1 MNMDVRTYRLDVR
14 KKVLLRMF
22 NTLRLEAIAPIMFVA
37 HNTDDLF
44 AFMERICSRDDFYLL
59 GGGSNILIESDIL
72 NKPVL
77 VLGEEFS
84 YIERVDSLSLE
95 IGAATALSKV
105 ISYTIEQNLRG
116 LEELAGIPASI
127 GGMMACNAS
136 SFGKELLSL
145 VEEATVIDE
154 NGKIKYVK
162 KSDIHYSYR
171 RSSLRNYIIIK
182 AVLRFDEAYDVKEKV
197 ISFVGKRF
205 NIQDFSYPSA
215 GCIFK
220 NPLSLSAGYLID
232 KCGLKGFRVGGA
244 QISLKHGNFIINRA
258 NARARDI
265 DYIITVVKERVNER
279 FGIILEEE
287 IVRWQ
292 V

>member
-1 MNMDVRTYRLDVR
+1 MDVRTHKPDVR
-14 KKVLLRMF
+14 KKVSLKIF

-37 HNTDDLF
+37 HSTDDLSEF
-44 AFMERICSRDDFYLL
+44 AKRVCSWDDFYLL
-59 GGGSNILIESDIL
+59 GAGSNIFIENDIL

-77 VLGEEFS
+77 ILGKEFS

-145 VEEATVIDE
+145 VEEAAVIDE
-154 NGKIKYVK
+154 SGEIKHVK
-162 KSDIHYSYR
+162 KSDIRYSYR
-171 RSSLRNYIIIK
+171 RSSLENCIIIK
-182 AVLRFDEAYDVKEKV
+182 AILRFDEACDVREKV
-197 ISFVGKRF
+197 ISYLGKRLDM
-205 NIQDFSYPSA
+205 QDFSYPSA

-220 NPLSLSAGYLID
+220 NPLNVSAGYLID

-244 QISLKHGNFIINRA
+244 QVSLKHGNFIINRA
-258 NARARDI
+258 DAKAGDI
-265 DYIITVVKERVNER
+265 NYIIAVIKERVNER

-287 IVRWQ
+287 IVRWKI
-292 V
+292 